1 VPESAEAEALSAATR
16 NVLETMFFTEVYGE
30 RGEFGPALAEGLQAR
45 LHFTGQR
52 AGEFRIA
59 IAPGSARRIA
69 ANFLGSEDEAGMP
82 ECQVRDV
89 TCELANM
96 ICGSVLSRLA
106 ADVAFELSHPELSAA
121 SDGDFA
127 WVGCAAGT
135 FDFEKGSLSA
145 AIRFE

>member
-1 VPESAEAEALSAATR
+1 MPESAEVEALSAATR
-16 NVLETMFFTEVYGE
+16 SVLETMFFTEVCGE
-30 RGEFGPALAEGLQAR
+30 HSEFGPARADGFHAR

-69 ANFLGSEDEAGMP
+69 ANFLGSEDEAGIP

-89 TCELANM
+89 ICELANM
-96 ICGSVLSRLA
+96 ICGSALSRLA

-121 SDGDFA
+121 SDRSFA
-127 WVGCAAGT
+127 WMGGASGT
-135 FDFEKGSLSA
+135 FEFENGSLSA